1 MFDCLK
7 RMFKRLCTCLIKHS
21 LLIACCLSSIPLLL
35 YICNFGMNGISD
47 DLEDWANFGDYIG
60 GVYSIV
66 VTLLVLFLARNLER
80 KDKRREKRQEAIDE
94 IYSQFTKMQNCP
106 SHKLAQSVNKFFRKI
121 EQYRLCLT
129 DDLFCK
135 MQGFGNYFLNVA
147 SQTSSKDPYIEEEMK
162 VYLLSLYN
170 W

>member
-7 RMFKRLCTCLIKHS
+7 QLFKGLCTCLTKHS
-21 LLIACCLSSIPLLL
+21 LLIASILSLIPLLL

-47 DLEDWANFGDYIG
+47 DLEDWAYFGNYVG

-66 VTLLVLFLARNLER
+66 VALFVLFLARKLER
-80 KDKRREKRQEAIDE
+80 NDKRKEKRQEAIDE
-94 IYSQFTKMQNCP
+94 IYSQFCKMKNCP

-129 DDLFCK
+129 DDQFNK

-147 SQTSSKDPYIEEEMK
+147 NSPSSKDPYIEEEMK
-162 VYLLSLYN
+162 IYLLSLYN
-170 W
+170 

>member
-7 RMFKRLCTCLIKHS
+7 RMFKGLCTCLTKHS

-66 VTLLVLFLARNLER
+66 VTFLVLFLARNLER

-129 DDLFCK
+129 DDQFCK

>member
-1 MFDCLK
+1 M
-7 RMFKRLCTCLIKHS
+7 IKHS

-129 DDLFCK
+129 DDQFCK

>member
-1 MFDCLK
+1 
-7 RMFKRLCTCLIKHS
+7 MFKGLCTCLTKHS

-66 VTLLVLFLARNLER
+66 VTFLVLFLARNLER

-129 DDLFCK
+129 DDQFCK

>member
-1 MFDCLK
+1 MFNCLK
-7 RMFKRLCTCLIKHS
+7 RMFKGLCTCLTKHS

-47 DLEDWANFGDYIG
+47 NLEDWANFGDYIG

-66 VTLLVLFLARNLER
+66 VTFLVLFLARNLER

-129 DDLFCK
+129 DDQFCK

>member
-1 MFDCLK
+1 
-7 RMFKRLCTCLIKHS
+7 MFKGLCTCLTKHS

-47 DLEDWANFGDYIG
+47 NLEDWANFGDYIG

-66 VTLLVLFLARNLER
+66 VTFLVLFLARNLER

-129 DDLFCK
+129 DDQFCK